1 MLVESIKAQLSN
13 LTAMY
18 SDKCLIIQLKKK
30 TKQQTNEQ
38 FWILSVLATCELH

>member
-30 TKQQTNEQ
+30 NQQTNEQ

>member
-30 TKQQTNEQ
+30 KQNNKQLNNFESC
-38 FWILSVLATCELH
+38 LY

>member
-30 TKQQTNEQ
+30 KQQTNEQ